1 MNIHKFSQSLAIA
14 GVKHHLVI
22 AAFENLQPNTMLTL
36 FHGTDATAAAKFLK
50 YGLDGTKVV
59 SRTHNQGNER
69 GIYVTPDQKTARD
82 FGDIIFE
89 FRAPAKLLFPTARWG
104 LGSVGRKTQYARDNA
119 AERYPKS
126 FRPIVSIQMNDTV
139 EPQAMLIG
147 YVPVR
152 NITAVWF
159 SKPENPKAV
168 RHSVE
173 EAAKLLSLYKV
184 SNYSGDETAEEVLQS
199 MLVGRSLSY
208 EELLDIFTD
217 EYKRGTLGMTL
228 NDMGVPRKLNLR
240 VQAFIK
246 AQAE

>member
-1 MNIHKFSQSLAIA
+1 MNLSQASKLLVNA
-14 GVKHHLVI
+14 GVTHVYVD
-22 AAFENLQPNTMLTL
+22 AAFENLQPSTMLTL
-36 FHGTDATAAAKFLK
+36 FHGTDATEAAKFLK

-82 FGDIIFE
+82 FGDIVFE

-126 FRPIVSIQMNDTV
+126 FRPIVSIQLNDTI

-159 SKPENPKAV
+159 SKPEDPKAV
-168 RHSVE
+168 KYPVE

-217 EYKRGTLGMTL
+217 EYKRGTLSMTL
-228 NDMGVPRKLNLR
+228 NDMSVPRKLILR
-240 VQAFIK
+240 VVAFIK
-246 AQAE
+246 QNS